1 MNTENRLDALEQLV
15 NALIQSQP
23 DAPADHSKTLA
34 AMQQRLD
41 AAETELATLR
51 AANILSES
59 DVKRIAQDVS
69 VAQIRGAADAL
80 VDGVVGIET
89 GINKRIDATAVS
101 LATEATLLREIVG
114 SSAADAI
121 SILRDGAYHFAHGA

>member
-1 MNTENRLDALEQLV
+1 MNIEQEILDLRELV
-15 NALIQSQP
+15 NALMQSQP
-23 DAPADHSKTLA
+23 APADHSKTLA
-34 AMQQRLD
+34 ALQSRLD
-41 AAETELATLR
+41 SAEQEIATLR
-51 AANILSES
+51 AANILSEA

-89 GINKRIDATAVS
+89 GINKRIDSTAAS
-101 LATEATLLREIVG
+101 LATEAARLRDIVG
-114 SSAADAI
+114 SSAEDAI